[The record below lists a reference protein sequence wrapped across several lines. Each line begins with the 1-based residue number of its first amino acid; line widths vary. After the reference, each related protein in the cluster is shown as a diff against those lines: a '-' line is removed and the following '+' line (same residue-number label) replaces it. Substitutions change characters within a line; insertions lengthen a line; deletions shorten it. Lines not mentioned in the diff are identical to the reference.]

1 MTNVIND
8 DSSRDGTSLSQL
20 HRVLRDA
27 TKLSHHALDRHP
39 LLAPLLTREL
49 TVMQYGAAL
58 AALHGV
64 YAQAE
69 DVCLSFL
76 DEHPGLFDYRSRR
89 KLPALELDLA
99 ELGRTGVP
107 SRMEFTAPQNIGAL
121 IGILY
126 TIEGST
132 HGGQFIAQACGNCG
146 VEIFQCGFSP
156 GTGTAQAKIGRSSW
170 PLPVTVVRLPSTRQ
184 RCPPPCRCSR
194 RSRTILTPLTADHE
208 PARHRPF
215 QL

>member
-132 HGGQFIAQACGNCG
+132 HGGQFIARSVRQLRGGNFP
-146 VEIFQCGFSP
+146 VRFF
-156 GTGTAQAKIGRSSW
+156 TGYGDRSSQNW
-170 PLPVTVVRLPSTRQ
+170 KEFLAFAGD
-184 RCPPPCRCSR
+184 RCPAAEYEAATSTAMSLFQAIKDHLDAADR
-194 RSRTILTPLTADHE
+194 RP
-208 PARHRPF
+208 
-215 QL
+215 

>member
-8 DSSRDGTSLSQL
+8 EGTREGPISQL

-39 LLAPLLTREL
+39 LLAPLMTREL
-49 TVMQYGAAL
+49 TVKQYGAAL

-69 DVCLSFL
+69 DLILAFL
-76 DEHPGLFDYRSRR
+76 DQRPGQFDYRSRR

-107 SRMEFTAPQNIGAL
+107 SRIDFTAPQNVGAL

-132 HGGQFIAQACGNCG
+132 HGGQFIARSVQQLRGEKFPVRFFTGYGDRSGQNWKEFLTFAGDSCPAAEYVAAASTAVSLFQA
-146 VEIFQCGFSP
+146 IKDHLD
-156 GTGTAQAKIGRSSW
+156 A
-170 PLPVTVVRLPSTRQ
+170 
-184 RCPPPCRCSR
+184 
-194 RSRTILTPLTADHE
+194 ADL
-208 PARHRPF
+208 RP
-215 QL
+215 